1 MKENRDIISDLVKI
15 ISERKINK
23 VEGSYTNYLFDKG
36 LDKILKKVGEET
48 AEVIIAS
55 KNKDKNELIYETADL
70 IYHMLVL
77 LEEKNISLDEI
88 YEELIKRHK

>member
-1 MKENRDIISDLVKI
+1 MKKNKEIINDLVEI
-15 ISERKINK
+15 ISERKKNK

-55 KNKDKNELIYETADL
+55 KNEDKSELIYETADL

>member
-1 MKENRDIISDLVKI
+1 MKENRDIINDLVKT
-15 ISERKINK
+15 ISERKTNK

-55 KNKDKNELIYETADL
+55 KNEDKNELIYETADL